1 MAEKQSNRDR
11 LKEITDSIEK
21 GIQELFQSEKYR
33 QYLRTMSR
41 FHKYSVNNTMLI
53 YMQKPDATVV
63 AGFNKWR
70 DQFGRN
76 VLKGEKGIKIIAPTP
91 YKKKIEEAKLDPD
104 TRLPMLDADGKAI
117 MEEKE
122 IRIPMYKPVTVFDV
136 SQTEGKPLPQLA
148 ADLTGS
154 VQNYEVFME
163 AVKRSAP
170 VPVCMENMTGMDG
183 YYDDENR
190 RIAVR
195 AGMSE
200 AQTVC
205 ASIHEIAH
213 LAVESFPRWCEF
225 LSLNRPIVIPD
236 MEAVKDTYP
245 DEYQFFQHYGVKS
258 VLAAPFSKRINQG
271 YIAVDD
277 PTRFQDDPT
286 FLFII
291 SYAVVVELNEI
302 KLSQSIAAAQRASKY
317 SDHDVYVNCLGD
329 LEIRNAKGTLTEED
343 ISSDLCLNLFA
354 LIITNMKRALKI
366 ERLAEALWPGD
377 VMDNPYRSV
386 SNIAYRLRRILSI
399 IDLEDLVVGRHGTFV
414 INPEYNVYTDFGRF
428 EDNCRRMEAEANP
441 KAQSEFY
448 QGAVELYR
456 GDLFSKISYQHW
468 LMPKTAYYHSIFL
481 RIIKCYI
488 ERKMEQGDYCAAH
501 RAVVDAMSLDPYD
514 SELNTDMILIMY
526 HRGGAELAKSFL
538 QTAEAYMSE
547 EQITFVQQ
555 LWERK

>member
-1 MAEKQSNRDR
+1 MSSTENSNRAASHDFQTALGLLEER
-11 LKEITDSIEK
+11 L
-21 GIQELFQSEKYR
+21 
-33 QYLRTMSR
+33 
-41 FHKYSVNNTMLI
+41 
-53 YMQKPDATVV
+53 
-63 AGFNKWR
+63 
-70 DQFGRN
+70 
-76 VLKGEKGIKIIAPTP
+76 
-91 YKKKIEEAKLDPD
+91 
-104 TRLPMLDADGKAI
+104 
-117 MEEKE
+117 
-122 IRIPMYKPVTVFDV
+122 
-136 SQTEGKPLPQLA
+136 
-148 ADLTGS
+148 
-154 VQNYEVFME
+154 
-163 AVKRSAP
+163 RSL
-170 VPVCMENMTGMDG
+170 ED
-183 YYDDENR
+183 
-190 RIAVR
+190 
-195 AGMSE
+195 SE
-200 AQTVC
+200 AIINGLLQGAAEFYGAARASVVEADWDLKIGLLTYEWC
-205 ASIHEIAH
+205 AEGVEHQKDMLQY

-225 LSLNRPIVIPD
+225 LSLNRPVVIPD
-236 MEAVKDTYP
+236 MDAIRNTYP
-245 DEYQFFQHYGVKS
+245 DEYHFFQRYGVKS
-258 VLAAPFSKRINQG
+258 ILAAPFSKRVNQG

-317 SDHDVYVNCLGD
+317 SDRDVYVNCLGD

-399 IDLEDLVVGRHGTFV
+399 IDLEDLIVGRHGTFV
-414 INPEYNVYTDFGRF
+414 INPEYNVYTDFDRF

-441 KAQSEFY
+441 KAQSELY

-468 LMPKTAYYHSIFL
+468 LMPKTAYYHNIFL

-526 HRGGAELAKSFL
+526 HRGGAELAKNFL
-538 QTAEAYMSE
+538 QTAESYMSE
-547 EQITFVQQ
+547 EQIAFVQQ
-555 LWERK
+555 LWEKK

>member
-1 MAEKQSNRDR
+1 
-11 LKEITDSIEK
+11 
-21 GIQELFQSEKYR
+21 
-33 QYLRTMSR
+33 
-41 FHKYSVNNTMLI
+41 
-53 YMQKPDATVV
+53 
-63 AGFNKWR
+63 
-70 DQFGRN
+70 
-76 VLKGEKGIKIIAPTP
+76 
-91 YKKKIEEAKLDPD
+91 
-104 TRLPMLDADGKAI
+104 
-117 MEEKE
+117 
-122 IRIPMYKPVTVFDV
+122 
-136 SQTEGKPLPQLA
+136 
-148 ADLTGS
+148 
-154 VQNYEVFME
+154 ME
-163 AVKRSAP
+163 A
-170 VPVCMENMTGMDG
+170 
-183 YYDDENR
+183 
-190 RIAVR
+190 I
-195 AGMSE
+195 
-200 AQTVC
+200 
-205 ASIHEIAH
+205 
-213 LAVESFPRWCEF
+213 
-225 LSLNRPIVIPD
+225 
-236 MEAVKDTYP
+236 KDTYP

-317 SDHDVYVNCLGD
+317 SDRDVYVNCLGD

-399 IDLEDLVVGRHGTFV
+399 IDLEDLIIGRHGTFV
-414 INPEYNVYTDFGRF
+414 INPEYNVYTDFDRF

-441 KAQSEFY
+441 KAQSELY

-468 LMPKTAYYHSIFL
+468 LMPKTAYYHNIFL

-488 ERKMEQGDYCAAH
+488 ERKMEQGAYCAAH

-538 QTAEAYMSE
+538 QTAKAYISE
-547 EQITFVQQ
+547 EQIESAQQ
-555 LWERK
+555 LWERT

>member
-1 MAEKQSNRDR
+1 MNSSENNNRAASQDFQTALGFLEERLRSLEDSEDIIDGLLQGAAEFYGAARASVVEADWD
-11 LKEITDSIEK
+11 LKIGLLTYEWCAEGVEHQK
-21 GIQELFQSEKYR
+21 NML
-33 QYLRTMSR
+33 QY
-41 FHKYSVNNTMLI
+41 
-53 YMQKPDATVV
+53 
-63 AGFNKWR
+63 
-70 DQFGRN
+70 
-76 VLKGEKGIKIIAPTP
+76 
-91 YKKKIEEAKLDPD
+91 
-104 TRLPMLDADGKAI
+104 
-117 MEEKE
+117 
-122 IRIPMYKPVTVFDV
+122 
-136 SQTEGKPLPQLA
+136 
-148 ADLTGS
+148 
-154 VQNYEVFME
+154 
-163 AVKRSAP
+163 
-170 VPVCMENMTGMDG
+170 
-183 YYDDENR
+183 
-190 RIAVR
+190 
-195 AGMSE
+195 
-200 AQTVC
+200 
-205 ASIHEIAH
+205 

-225 LSLNRPIVIPD
+225 LSLNRPVVIPD
-236 MEAVKDTYP
+236 MEAIRDTYP
-245 DEYQFFQHYGVKS
+245 DEYQFFQRYGVKS
-258 VLAAPFSKRINQG
+258 ILAAPFSKRINQG

-277 PTRFQDDPT
+277 PTHFQDDPT

-414 INPEYNVYTDFGRF
+414 INPEYNVYTDFDRF

-441 KAQSEFY
+441 KAQSELY

-468 LMPKTAYYHSIFL
+468 LMPKTAYYHNIFL

-488 ERKMEQGDYCAAH
+488 ERKMEQGDYAQTYAAENAGENVNALIINFIRTGVERYTSGTWEMVCGKENTAFTAYVAEQDAANGTSASALKNIENFALPNGDPADLGHVFGAMDVANYAKVQGMTEAAVQARADMGSWAGDITDLMYCAENVDIPDRVDTSETDVDVLAANI
-501 RAVVDAMSLDPYD
+501 RARYLGVP
-514 SELNTDMILIMY
+514 
-526 HRGGAELAKSFL
+526 
-538 QTAEAYMSE
+538 
-547 EQITFVQQ
+547 
-555 LWERK
+555 